1 VLPANADTVTAV
13 MMANNARLVVTNQD
27 GEQERGGAPDDTG
40 AFDTFATTC
49 AQINGLR

>member
-1 VLPANADTVTAV
+1 
-13 MMANNARLVVTNQD
+13 VVTNQD